1 MNEKSSTVT
10 DPVGDLPG
18 RPVSFWIDTAP
29 RTDYPALD
37 RELKVDALVVGGG
50 IAGLTTALMLQESGV
65 STAVVD
71 FRRIAAGVSG
81 HTTAKVTS
89 LHGAAYRKLIKVFG
103 TERAG
108 MYAGANQAGLEGV
121 ADLIAKKGIE
131 CDFSRASAY
140 TYAANDRE
148 NGLIEEEVKASQSVG
163 LPTFYVDDTPLPFPT
178 KGAVCIRE
186 QARFHPR
193 KYLLALAV
201 SLTEAGGLIFEN
213 TRAVGLKKEGSSYRI
228 TTDRGDIRA
237 GHVVAATN
245 FPFHDPAF
253 AFARMY
259 QKRSY
264 VLGIRITHPA
274 PQGMFI
280 SVEEPFHSVRR
291 HPMESGE
298 IVLVGGQVHRTG
310 HVCNTAGL
318 YKRLENFARDHFDVS
333 SIEYRWSTQ
342 DNVTVDGVPF
352 IGNPSPMHGNFSIIT
367 GFAGWGMA
375 HSMVAAMIVSDGI
388 LGRRNE
394 WQDLYSP
401 FRFRPGSTLSMMEQN
416 LHVAGTFLKDRL
428 ATTPQAIDAE
438 ALGPGQGGVF
448 ASDHDRAGIARDRT
462 GTLHAVSPVCTH
474 MGCLLRWNNAEE
486 SWDCP
491 CHGSRFDSDGGV
503 IHAPAKKDLEKKP
516 VP

>member
-1 MNEKSSTVT
+1 MSEENPMVT

-18 RPVSFWIDTAP
+18 RPTTLWLDTAP
-29 RTDYPALD
+29 QTDYLALD
-37 RELKVDALVVGGG
+37 GELKVDALVVGGG
-50 IAGLTTALMLQESGV
+50 IAGLTTGVLLQEAGV
-65 STAVVD
+65 KTAVID
-71 FRRIAAGVSG
+71 SRRIAAGVSG

-89 LHGAAYRKLIKVFG
+89 LHGAIYHKLIKLFG

-108 MYAGANQAGLEGV
+108 MYAAANQAGLDGI
-121 ADLIAKKGIE
+121 ADLVAKKNID
-131 CDFSRASAY
+131 CDFSRVSAY
-140 TYAANDRE
+140 TYGVSDRDT
-148 NGLIEEEVKASQSVG
+148 GRIEEEVKASQSVG

-178 KGAVCIRE
+178 KGAVCLRE

-193 KYLLALAV
+193 KYLLALAA
-201 SLTEAGGLIFEN
+201 SFTGAGGQIFEN
-213 TRAVGLKKEGSSYRI
+213 TRAVGIRKEGTGYRV
-228 TTDRGDIRA
+228 TAGQSEIRA
-237 GHVVAATN
+237 GHVIAATN
-245 FPFHDPAF
+245 FPFYDPAF

-280 SVEEPFHSVRR
+280 SIEEPFHSIRR
-291 HPMESGE
+291 HPIENGE
-298 IVLVGGQVHRTG
+298 IILVGGQVHRTG

-318 YKRLENFARDHFDVS
+318 YKRLERFARDHFDVS

-342 DNVTVDGVPF
+342 DNVTVDMVPF
-352 IGNPSPMHGNFSIIT
+352 IGNPSPMHGNFYIIT

-388 LGRRNE
+388 LGRANQWR
-394 WQDLYSP
+394 DLYSP
-401 FRFRPGSTLSMMEQN
+401 FRFRPGSTLNLMEQN
-416 LHVAGTFLKDRL
+416 LYVAGAFLKDRL

-438 ALGPGQGGVF
+438 ALAPGQGGIF
-448 ASDHDRAGIARDRT
+448 ASDHGRTGIARDHA
-462 GTLHAVSPVCTH
+462 GNLHTVSPVCTH
-474 MGCLLRWNNAEE
+474 MGCLVRWNNAEE

-491 CHGSRFDSDGGV
+491 CHGSRFDSDGGA
-503 IHAPAKKDLEKKP
+503 IHAPAKKDLVKKP